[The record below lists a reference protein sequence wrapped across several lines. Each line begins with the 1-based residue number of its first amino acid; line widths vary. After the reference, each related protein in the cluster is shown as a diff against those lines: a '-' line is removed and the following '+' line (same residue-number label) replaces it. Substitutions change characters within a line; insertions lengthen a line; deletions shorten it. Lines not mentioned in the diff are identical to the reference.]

1 MKHEKRS
8 TKSRNLIRTQAES
21 LLRDPL
27 FLHRAKETIG
37 EQGVTGEEKNRLIL
51 FVAGVTKDLDRP
63 VSVLVKGPSSSG
75 KSKLVRDVLRLF
87 PPEAVVLRASLS
99 KMAPVH
105 SADPLGGK
113 ILYVQEYRGSK
124 DAQYLIRLQQSEG
137 IIAHEFTTVRGPHRG
152 TGVSERSGVPV
163 VITTTTAD
171 QVFED
176 DETRFLSISTDESP
190 QQTLAVL
197 EAEID
202 RPTTT
207 KAPNLTVWNEA
218 MRLVA
223 KRKVSF
229 SLPSWFRFV
238 AHRLPQGQVRMRRD
252 WVRFL
257 IFCKAIALLRSFAS
271 DSKSPKDVRVCF
283 ADYCTAYEILKNALE
298 FSVTGVHERETD
310 LKGAVE
316 ELHKRLGR
324 AVAVNEV
331 ASELGW
337 KNSHVYKFTLRAIRH
352 GLLRYE
358 QGIRPNNQKRLLPVL
373 TPSKS
378 LLPSPRTV
386 FEENAEIG
394 KTAVYLNPLTGKN
407 VRFERSPV
415 PRWKTETRRYL

>member
-1 MKHEKRS
+1 MKHRKELTR
-8 TKSRNLIRTQAES
+8 SRNLIRRKAES
-21 LLRDPL
+21 LLGDPML
-27 FLHRAKETIG
+27 LHRAMVTVG
-37 EQGVTGEEKNRLIL
+37 ERGVTGEERNRLVL
-51 FVAGVTKDLDRP
+51 YLGGVTKDLDRP

-75 KSKLVRDVLRLF
+75 KSNLVREVLRLF
-87 PPEAVVLRASLS
+87 PPEAVILRASLS

-105 SADPLGGK
+105 SPEPLGGK

-137 IIAHEFTTVRGPHRG
+137 IITHEFTTVRGPHRG

-171 QVFED
+171 QVSED

-202 RPTTT
+202 RSTTN
-207 KAPNLTVWNEA
+207 KAPNLKVWHEA

-238 AHRLPQGQVRMRRD
+238 AHRLPRGQVRMRRD

-257 IFCKAIALLRSFAS
+257 IFCKAIALLRSFRK
-271 DSKSPKDVRVCF
+271 DNKSPKVVKVCF
-283 ADYCTAYEILKNALE
+283 TDYCEAYEILKNALE
-298 FSVTGVHERETD
+298 FSVTGVHEREAD

-316 ELHKRLGR
+316 KLHKRLRR

-337 KNSHVYKFTLRAIRH
+337 KSSHVYKFIPRAIRH
-352 GLLRYE
+352 GLLCYE
-358 QGIRPNNQKRLLPVL
+358 EGIRPNNQKRLLPVL
-373 TPSKS
+373 TPSRS

-394 KTAVYLNPLTGKN
+394 WGFRGKAGGIPGLI
-407 VRFERSPV
+407 RSAF
-415 PRWKTETRRYL
+415 RN